1 MARMK
6 SQGDPA
12 PSTAFYK
19 DNGKWTFFTYPNS
32 KEEEAGEYSSR
43 ELANR
48 AAYFAHQMWEANGR
62 SYGPMKV
69 RLRGES

>member
-6 SQGDPA
+6 PRGEPS

-19 DNGKWTFFTYPNS
+19 ENGKWTFFTYPNGIA
-32 KEEEAGEYSSR
+32 EEAGEYSSK

-48 AAYFAHQMWEANGR
+48 AALFAHQLWQANGK
-62 SYGPMKV
+62 SYGPMKTS
-69 RLRGES
+69 LRMKP

>member
-1 MARMK
+1 MK
-6 SQGDPA
+6 PRGDPA

-19 DNGKWTFFTYPNS
+19 DKDKWTFFTYPNG

-48 AAYFAHQMWEANGR
+48 GAIFALQMWEANGNA
-62 SYGPMKV
+62 YGPMKV
-69 RLRGES
+69 QLHDAG